1 MNPRENFVGPR
12 GKLQGQFSQ
21 FELLL
26 KPLQSSK
33 LFQSW
38 KSWSRS
44 ELFNPFVMGGNCCAR
59 EISRLSGP
67 NPQVSGIRENFVKNE
82 AIDSC
87 DVLLISG
94 IINPRMKAHI
104 LEVYEK
110 MATPRYVMA
119 VGGCAATGAIF
130 ETQAL
135 DEILPVDVYIAG
147 CPPTLE
153 SLKSGIDLLRERM
166 KKNIS
171 REYLEKGLQ

>member
-1 MNPRENFVGPR
+1 M
-12 GKLQGQFSQ
+12 
-21 FELLL
+21 
-26 KPLQSSK
+26 
-33 LFQSW
+33 
-38 KSWSRS
+38 
-44 ELFNPFVMGGNCCAR
+44 
-59 EISRLSGP
+59 
-67 NPQVSGIRENFVKNE
+67 SGIRENFVKNE

-87 DVLLISG
+87 DVLLVSG

-119 VGGCAATGAIF
+119 IGGCAATGAIF

-135 DEILPVDVYIAG
+135 DEILPVDVYVAG